1 MAVKK
6 RDPISGAIIYEQTAE
21 EKLTE
26 NLRLDIKTL
35 KKEVNNLK
43 DFKTVALSLIQQLT
57 ERIDKLENG
66 GN

>member
-35 KKEVNNLK
+35 KKEIKNLK

-66 GN
+66 G

>member
-35 KKEVNNLK
+35 KKEIKNLK

>member
-26 NLRLDIKTL
+26 NLRLEIKTL
-35 KKEVNNLK
+35 KKEVSNLK
-43 DFKTVALSLIQQLT
+43 DFRVQSIALIQQLT